1 MTDYEGYGAGPSVLD
16 NSGSGRRQPIKVIKY
31 KNGKPL
37 KPKWVT
43 ADQKNINTWMGTRTG
58 GKITKY
64 CPSCKKDYETT
75 SIKKFLC
82 YSCQDKKAKR
92 LKKELSERQKIERAK
107 TPAVKIR
114 GKSKY
119 S

>member
-1 MTDYEGYGAGPSVLD
+1 MTSVSGYGQGPTILD
-16 NSGSGRRQPIKVIKY
+16 ASDSGRRQPIKIVKY

-37 KPKWVT
+37 KEKWVT
-43 ADQKNINTWMGTRTG
+43 ADQQNINTWMGTRTG
-58 GKITKY
+58 GEITKH

-75 SIKKFLC
+75 NLKKFLC

-92 LKKELSERQKIERAK
+92 LKKELSERLKVERAK
-107 TPAVKIR
+107 NPARKLK